1 MAPAP
6 GRISPVTAFIRRIQ
20 PGMHYTTAEAARL
33 IGTTE
38 GSLRRWMIKDQETF
52 GPSHETNMGKLKLY
66 VWDEG
71 DILRVRA
78 AYTKARN
85 AQEGRFTGRRG
96 QVALFTDAE
105 RIDRRQRSTAASYA
119 RRASAKLSKQGRVE
133 EAIDMMAKASA
144 ITRRLRAEHSKRE
157 REIRAAM
164 K

>member
-1 MAPAP
+1 MPPAP
-6 GRISPVTAFIRRIQ
+6 GRISPVTAFIRRIE

-38 GSLRRWMIKDQETF
+38 GSLRRWMIKDRETY
-52 GPSHETNMGKLKLY
+52 GPSFDTHMGKLKLF

-78 AYTKARN
+78 AYTKARK
-85 AQEGRFTGRRG
+85 AQTGRFTGRRG

-105 RIDRRQRSTAASYA
+105 RIDRRRRSNAATYA
-119 RRASAKLSKQGRVE
+119 RRASARLAGQGHTE
-133 EAIDMMAKASA
+133 QAIDMMAKASA